1 MLPSVGS
8 SKITEEKGE
17 KEDVKEFN
25 KVGNIMLYNIIIS
38 FNDKELMYTLL
49 LYRALRRVTL
59 IIPTSALI

>member
-8 SKITEEKGE
+8 SKITEKKGE

-59 IIPTSALI
+59 IIPTNALI